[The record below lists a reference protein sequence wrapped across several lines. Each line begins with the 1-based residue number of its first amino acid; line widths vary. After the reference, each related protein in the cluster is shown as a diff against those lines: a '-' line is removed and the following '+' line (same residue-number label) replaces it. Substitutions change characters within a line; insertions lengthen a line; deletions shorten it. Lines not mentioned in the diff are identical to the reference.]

1 MKSHNRLAM
10 NVLRNNR
17 PLDTRNELTRIKE
30 YVSQWK
36 HAYVCIKTI
45 KQTTHIWYVQKF
57 IKKSFFLVITKNVI
71 FTRKITK

>member
-10 NVLRNNR
+10 NVLRDNR

-36 HAYVCIKTI
+36 HAYVCIKTT

-57 IKKSFFLVITKNVI
+57 TGLFLVIAKNVI